1 VQVQKSAAKAT
12 IADSIEIE
20 GSIFLL
26 FVSAMFFALE
36 TLFHYESFI
45 HEITLKNVAPE
56 ALDLIIG
63 SAIIAVIYAW
73 LGYSCLKDRTNADT
87 FIVAAFICG
96 FLIFAYF
103 VVEIIDTGFPQF
115 YYAAYLEY
123 GQFVSGYGSVT
134 ILTEMLS
141 LFFTYRAYK
150 ILPK

>member
-1 VQVQKSAAKAT
+1 
-12 IADSIEIE
+12 
-20 GSIFLL
+20 
-26 FVSAMFFALE
+26 M
-36 TLFHYESFI
+36 
-45 HEITLKNVAPE
+45 
-56 ALDLIIG
+56 
-63 SAIIAVIYAW
+63 AV
-73 LGYSCLKDRTNADT
+73 
-87 FIVAAFICG
+87 FICG

-150 ILPK
+150 IPAKVISPYYLVLISDLTNRTSGLLSDYGKKRKS